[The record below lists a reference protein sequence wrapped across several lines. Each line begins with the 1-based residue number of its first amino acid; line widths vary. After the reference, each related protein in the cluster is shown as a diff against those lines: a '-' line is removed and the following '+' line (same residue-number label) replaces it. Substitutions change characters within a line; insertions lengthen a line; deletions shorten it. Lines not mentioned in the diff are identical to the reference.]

1 MLDSLVRVSRR
12 VGRVPEAEASP
23 TGAAVRPRLS
33 AARQRDG
40 RDGGRWVRR
49 HGAAP
54 ARAESPTPFR
64 RRCARVRYRRAVRPG
79 HPGPG
84 RQTTARPSRGALGRR
99 PTGRDVPS
107 GRSAA
112 LRGRVLPRAVR
123 ADPETV
129 IPESRLAPA
138 GAVGT
143 VSRRGA
149 RSAGGRESPRACFRV
164 SSVYP

>member
-23 TGAAVRPRLS
+23 TGAAVRPRPS
-33 AARQRDG
+33 AAGQRDG

-49 HGAAP
+49 RRTAP
-54 ARAESPTPFR
+54 ARAAPPTPFR

-79 HPGPG
+79 LPGPG
-84 RQTTARPSRGALGRR
+84 RREAARPSAGALGRR

-112 LRGRVLPRAVR
+112 LRGRAPRAARAAADGVR
-123 ADPETV
+123 AGLRRPG
-129 IPESRLAPA
+129 PSGP
-138 GAVGT
+138 
-143 VSRRGA
+143 SRRGGT
-149 RSAGGRESPRACFRV
+149 RLAGGRESPRARFRV